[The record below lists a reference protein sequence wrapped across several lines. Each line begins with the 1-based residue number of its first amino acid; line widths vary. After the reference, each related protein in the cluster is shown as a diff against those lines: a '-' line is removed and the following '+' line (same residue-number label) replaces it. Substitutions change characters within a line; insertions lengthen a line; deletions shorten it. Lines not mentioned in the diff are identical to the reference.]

1 MSSHQVKIE
10 REEEEKITYW
20 VPLPILREGE
30 GPVERMGQEV
40 GHQNKGQ
47 QTKGQDRQIKID
59 IQQQGFRSKQHG
71 EDIFPR
77 KRKSDFHH

>member
-20 VPLPILREGE
+20 VPLPIFREGE
-30 GPVERMGQEV
+30 GVGQQKTGQKV
-40 GHQNKGQ
+40 GQQNKGQ
-47 QTKGQDRQIKID
+47 DREIKID
-59 IQQQGFRSKQHG
+59 SEQQGFRRKQQQ

-77 KRKSDFHH
+77 KRKSDFHQ

>member
-10 REEEEKITYW
+10 REEEEKIIYW

-30 GPVERMGQEV
+30 GVGQQHKGKEV
-40 GHQNKGQ
+40 GQQN
-47 QTKGQDRQIKID
+47 KGQDRQIKIN
-59 IQQQGFRSKQHG
+59 IEQKGFRSKQG

-77 KRKSDFHH
+77 KRKSDFHQ

>member
-30 GPVERMGQEV
+30 EVEQQNKQPGQENQVV
-40 GHQNKGQ
+40 GQDN
-47 QTKGQDRQIKID
+47 KGQDRQIKIN
-59 IQQQGFRSKQHG
+59 IEQQGFRSKQG

-77 KRKSDFHH
+77 KRKSDFHQ

>member
-30 GPVERMGQEV
+30 GVGQ
-40 GHQNKGQ
+40 QNKRSGEEKQGVGQ
-47 QTKGQDRQIKID
+47 PNKGQDRQIKIN
-59 IQQQGFRSKQHG
+59 IEQQGFRSKQG

-77 KRKSDFHH
+77 KRKSDFHQ